1 MNVRWIPGFI
11 GALLAGT
18 VVAEASLVQAQTA
31 TLTSEQVAPQQVEGL
46 VRSLLSIQPL
56 LETASRELQLAQ
68 SDVEERAIEREFI
81 ETAADIVQQ
90 EGLTVSLYSQ
100 LMNLANQDP
109 KFRDRVAYQLDRFGA
124 GQERPLTSPNAPPQ
138 GGTRPPTLPL
148 NRANNSPPSRL
159 R

>member
-18 VVAEASLVQAQTA
+18 VVAGTSSLQAQTA

-68 SDVEERAIEREFI
+68 SPVEEQAIERQFV

-90 EGLTVSLYSQ
+90 EGLTVGLYSQ

-109 KFRDRVAYQLDRFGA
+109 EFRDRVAYQLERFGA
-124 GQERPLTSPNAPPQ
+124 GQERPLTSPNLPPSPQ
-138 GGTRPPTLPL
+138 TLPL